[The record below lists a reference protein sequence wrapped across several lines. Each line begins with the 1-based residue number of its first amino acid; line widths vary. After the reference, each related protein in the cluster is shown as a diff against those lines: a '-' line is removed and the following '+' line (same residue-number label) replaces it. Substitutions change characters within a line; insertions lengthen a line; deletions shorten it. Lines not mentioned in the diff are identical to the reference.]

1 VEDRSLRIAFHSAL
15 DEVLPPAPW
24 LAAAVRQDLQDRRR
38 QGSAYRPRYKPRG
51 SRFAVAGIVTVV
63 LALAVLAA
71 LLLTQLYAP
80 VPVKN
85 PNPAPTPT
93 PPSGGSLPI
102 YQDYGLD
109 LVRMSSSTTGWAR
122 GGLRTTD
129 GGQTWR
135 DVSPPALP
143 GSPDRHLEFYL
154 DADHGWQGQIFPDR
168 LVIFRTADGGK
179 SWEQGATIFVKA
191 RDPVGVYGLLSFVDA
206 EHGWLVTESWPMGAP
221 HPDPTAS
228 GLYKTID
235 GGIHWTLLSTEPG
248 RASPGCYYSQGLD
261 FVTLAI
267 GWVQIFCPQPGKS
280 RDRLMVTRDGGST
293 WKGEGVANAGL
304 CAPCIY
310 NPPTF
315 IDSQHWLV
323 LVVGA
328 LYMTEDGGVT
338 WNRRGLP
345 ESDPG
350 PPQAGLG
357 SPASVSFI
365 DPNIGWAFVWI
376 DTKNVSARS
385 SRLYRTS
392 DGGRHWTL
400 MQSNLPAQS
409 PDAASITFIDATTG
423 FATHRLSTSGVQ
435 LLKTTDGGQ
444 SWTEIQYH
452 LPSPAGT

>member
-24 LAAAVRQDLQDRRR
+24 LAAAVRKDLADRRR
-38 QGSAYRPRYKPRG
+38 LGSAYRPRYKTG
-51 SRFAVAGIVTVV
+51 GTRFAVAGLVMVV
-63 LALAVLAA
+63 LAVAVLAA
-71 LLLTQLYAP
+71 LLLTQLYTP
-80 VPVKN
+80 VPVKV

-93 PPSGGSLPI
+93 PSSGSLPF
-102 YQDYGLD
+102 YQNYGLD
-109 LVRMSSSTTGWAR
+109 LVSMTSSTTGWAA

-129 GGQTWR
+129 GGQHWR

-143 GSPDRHLEFYL
+143 GSVAPSPEFYL
-154 DADHGWQGQIFPDR
+154 DASNAWQGQMFRDH

-179 SWEQGATIFVKA
+179 SWDQAPPLYFRTQAPTWGAS
-191 RDPVGVYGLLSFVDA
+191 PYLQFVDA
-206 EHGWLVTESWPMGAP
+206 EHGWMLIESWPEGDP
-221 HPDPTAS
+221 HPDPQIA
-228 GLYKTID
+228 GLYKTTD
-235 GGIHWTLLSTEPG
+235 GGLHWTLVSTDPG
-248 RASPGCYYSQGLD
+248 RAAPGCYLSQGLD
-261 FVTLAI
+261 FVTVAI
-267 GWVQIFCPQPGKS
+267 GWVQIFCPQPD
-280 RDRLMVTRDGGST
+280 RRAYRLMVTRDGGST
-293 WKGEGVANAGL
+293 WKVEGVANAGL

-310 NPPTF
+310 YPPTF

-323 LVVGA
+323 LVVAA
-328 LYMTEDGGVT
+328 LYMTEDAGVT

-345 ESDPG
+345 GSDPG

-385 SRLYRTS
+385 SRLYQTS

-400 MQSNLPAQS
+400 MQSNLPALAA
-409 PDAASITFIDATTG
+409 DAASIIFVDASTG
-423 FATHRLSTSGVQ
+423 YATHRISTNEVQ

-444 SWTEIQYH
+444 SWTEIHYQ
-452 LPSPAGT
+452 LQASAGT